1 MRCRKVAGSVRTAVL
16 LLLSAVILFTPVLSP
31 AGDDAGLVRAKIGIL
46 VSSEAK
52 HRMAKSRDRIRAGEM
67 LRIYVHPEKAA
78 YIYVVYSDQK
88 TAMLLNSVEQKTA
101 GASLVLPSANES
113 YEIDG
118 TSPFEQFTIVCSPA
132 EIPEVAAL
140 LAGEAAHDSWA
151 ALEKKLADQSRV
163 ALTEKSDLPFA
174 IAGNVRGGVK
184 AGPGPEAVTK
194 LRIYSGNGFVVK
206 KFEFSVKK

>member
-16 LLLSAVILFTPVLSP
+16 LLLFIFFTPGLSS

-46 VSSEAK
+46 VSSGAK

-78 YIYVVYSDQK
+78 YIYVVYSDRK
-88 TAMLLNSVEQKTA
+88 TAMLLNSVAQKTA

-132 EIPEVAAL
+132 EIPEVASL
-140 LAGEAAHDSWA
+140 LTGDAAHGDWV
-151 ALEKKLADQSRV
+151 ALENKLADQSRV
-163 ALTEKSDLPFA
+163 DLTEKSDLPFA
-174 IAGNVRGGVK
+174 IAGNVRGGVT
-184 AGPGPEAVTK
+184 AGPGPEAVAK
-194 LRIYSGNGFVVK
+194 LKIYSGNGFVVK